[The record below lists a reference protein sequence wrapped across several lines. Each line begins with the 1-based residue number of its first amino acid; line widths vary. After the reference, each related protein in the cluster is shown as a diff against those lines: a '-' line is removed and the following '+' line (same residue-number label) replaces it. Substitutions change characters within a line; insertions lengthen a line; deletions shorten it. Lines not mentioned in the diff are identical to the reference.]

1 MVFLCFSCQFVVKAD
16 ADIAIHMHDPDT
28 LVDWNLIE
36 QVGLKTSGVPSCPIC
51 LYPPTAAKIAKCG
64 HVFCWSCILHYLA
77 LSDDA
82 WRKCPICY
90 DSIYKEDLKR

>member
-1 MVFLCFSCQFVVKAD
+1 MVKAD

-90 DSIYKEDLKR
+90 DSIYKEDLER